1 MAYSRIWDLNRD
13 PGSRC
18 PAPAL
23 LAAVV
28 LAGCGHTAGPEFARD
43 AGERGPVEV
52 KEMVVVKDCNET
64 PINNHSNCM
73 ELAEAILQL
82 GESVYD
88 ELKPDD
94 DGPDA
99 RELSSDLDTFMEQR
113 HASGLQR
120 ADELGH

>member
-1 MAYSRIWDLNRD
+1 MLHAKLIVAAST
-13 PGSRC
+13 
-18 PAPAL
+18 L

-28 LAGCGHTAGPEFARD
+28 LVGCGHTSGPELARD
-43 AGERGPVEV
+43 AGESAPVKV

-64 PINNHSNCM
+64 PFNNHSNCV

-88 ELKPDD
+88 ELMPDD

-99 RELSSDLDTFMEQR
+99 RELSSDLDTFMER
-113 HASGLQR
+113 RRTPTNYNRDDTEEASPQ
-120 ADELGH
+120 